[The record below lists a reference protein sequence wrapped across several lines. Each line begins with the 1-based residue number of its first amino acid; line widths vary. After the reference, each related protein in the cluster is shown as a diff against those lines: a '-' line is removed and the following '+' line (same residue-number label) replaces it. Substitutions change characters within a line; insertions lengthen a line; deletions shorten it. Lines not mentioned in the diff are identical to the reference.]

1 MSQSSDD
8 TPTGPIR
15 GQTQQAPAPSIIRP
29 HATGG
34 TATGAPG
41 TKPYRHV
48 VGDLTA
54 VALLILAVFLPWNL
68 YFGLGIPDSSTTL
81 FGVLI
86 AVTVLAV
93 VAVTVAGSWRAAG
106 ARFNPARAARLRL
119 ALNAPY
125 LLLVLAFVVFDAYE
139 TVRFGGTV
147 SVPGG
152 VGPGAWVGVAGS
164 LLSAQAVPTGALAG
178 PVPAGDESTGW
189 HRSARVIGS
198 LSMLAA
204 VLSFGFN
211 LYWRVRYA
219 LQSTGGADQFGK
231 QNIAVIATAVV
242 YGVVALVAVLVASRW
257 LLRNARATRLTTV
270 ALGASTLAAGILV
283 WFLPAGRDI
292 DAFHGIAQNTSTAG
306 VGFEGYLA
314 WAAGAALFAP
324 RALFGHRNASPTEE
338 SALRATARNGLLLI
352 AVWCVG
358 SMAMRITDLVVGV
371 ILNYPFSRYDSIVL
385 AAFDLVTAV
394 LTIWLRRR
402 LATLSARML
411 TSLCGLVATL
421 SVARVV
427 VGVVLA
433 PRFADSANSPALHP
447 VYGNNLAQQITS
459 TFDVTLCGL
468 ALGILVAAIVT
479 GQLSGRR
486 RANRAARRRAAAAN
500 AAAPTTRIPVGQ
512 GAGPSGAATH
522 PHPRRRPRRGQR
534 SADHGDT
541 VAGRCAPDLPRR
553 RLRNAP
559 DTRAKAAD
567 LPAPAGLT
575 LSEGA
580 RTRIRAARR
589 RA

>member
-1 MSQSSDD
+1 MVSQSHDE

-15 GQTQQAPAPSIIRP
+15 GQTQQAPAPRIIRP

-34 TATGAPG
+34 AAAEATEA
-41 TKPYRHV
+41 KRYRHV
-48 VGDLTA
+48 VSDLTA
-54 VALLILAVFLPWNL
+54 VALLVLAVFLPWNL
-68 YFGLGIPDSSTTL
+68 YFGVGIPDSSTIL

-86 AVTVLAV
+86 AVTVLAI
-93 VAVTVAGSWRAAG
+93 VAVVVAGSWRSAG

-119 ALNAPY
+119 ALNVPY

-147 SVPGG
+147 NVPGG
-152 VGPGAWVGVAGS
+152 VGPGAWAGIAGS
-164 LLSAQAVPTGALAG
+164 LLSAQAVPAGALAG

-219 LQSTGGADQFGK
+219 LQSTGGAEEFGK

-257 LLRNARATRLTTV
+257 LLRSARESRLTTV
-270 ALGASTLAAGILV
+270 ALGASTLAAGVLV
-283 WFLPAGRDI
+283 WFLPVGRDI

-338 SALRATARNGLLLI
+338 SAWRATTRNGLLLI
-352 AVWCVG
+352 AVWSVG
-358 SMAMRITDLVVGV
+358 SVAMRITDLVVGV
-371 ILNYPFSRYDSIVL
+371 LLNYPFSRYSSIVL
-385 AAFDLVTAV
+385 AAFDLATAV
-394 LTIWLRRR
+394 LAIWLRRR
-402 LATLSARML
+402 LATLSARMV

-421 SVARVV
+421 SVARVI
-427 VGVVLA
+427 VGLELA
-433 PRFADSANSPALHP
+433 PRFEDSPNSPALHP

-479 GQLSGRR
+479 GHLSGRR
-486 RANRAARRRAAAAN
+486 LARRAARRRAAAAN
-500 AAAPTTRIPVGQ
+500 AAATTTRVPVGQ
-512 GAGPSGAATH
+512 GAGPSAAATTRI
-522 PHPRRRPRRGQR
+522 PAGVPG
-534 SADHGDT
+534 GDNEPPT
-541 VAGRCAPDLPRR
+541 TEIPPLA
-553 RLRNAP
+553 NAP
-559 DTRAKAAD
+559 RIFRGDDSGTRQM
-567 LPAPAGLT
+567 PAQKPQIYRPPQG
-575 LSEGA
+575 
-580 RTRIRAARR
+580 
-589 RA
+589 

>member
-1 MSQSSDD
+1 
-8 TPTGPIR
+8 
-15 GQTQQAPAPSIIRP
+15 
-29 HATGG
+29 
-34 TATGAPG
+34 
-41 TKPYRHV
+41 
-48 VGDLTA
+48 
-54 VALLILAVFLPWNL
+54 LLILAVFLPWNL
-68 YFGLGIPDSSTTL
+68 YFGLGIPDSSATL
-81 FGVLI
+81 FWVLI
-86 AVTVLAV
+86 VVTVLAV
-93 VAVTVAGSWRAAG
+93 VAVAVAGSWRSAG
-106 ARFNPARAARLRL
+106 ASFNPARAARLRL
-119 ALNAPY
+119 ALNVPY

-147 SVPGG
+147 NVPGG

-189 HRSARVIGS
+189 HRSARIIGS

-257 LLRNARATRLTTV
+257 LLRNVLASRLTIV

-324 RALFGHRNASPTEE
+324 RALFGHRNASTTEE
-338 SALRATARNGLLLI
+338 SAWRATTRNGLLLI
-352 AVWCVG
+352 AVWCLG
-358 SMAMRITDLVVGV
+358 SIAMRITDLVVGV

-385 AAFDLVTAV
+385 AAFDLATAV
-394 LTIWLRRR
+394 LAIWLRRR
-402 LATLSARML
+402 LATLSARMV

-433 PRFADSANSPALHP
+433 PRFADSPNSPALHP

-459 TFDVTLCGL
+459 TFDVALCGL
-468 ALGILVAAIVT
+468 ALGILAAAIVA
-479 GQLSGRR
+479 GQLRGRR

-500 AAAPTTRIPVGQ
+500 AAAPTTRVPVGQ
-512 GAGPSGAATH
+512 VAAPSAAATTRI
-522 PHPRRRPRRGQR
+522 PADVPA
-534 SADHGDT
+534 ADHEPAT
-541 VAGRCAPDLPRR
+541 SEIPPLA
-553 RLRNAP
+553 NAP
-559 DTRAKAAD
+559 RIFRGDDSGTRQIPVQK
-567 LPAPAGLT
+567 PQIYRPPQG
-575 LSEGA
+575 
-580 RTRIRAARR
+580 
-589 RA
+589 

>member
-1 MSQSSDD
+1 MVSQSSDE

-15 GQTQQAPAPSIIRP
+15 GQTQQAQAPRIIRP
-29 HATGG
+29 HATGV
-34 TATGAPG
+34 AAPAAAG
-41 TKPYRHV
+41 TKRYW
-48 VGDLTA
+48 GDLTA
-54 VALLILAVFLPWNL
+54 VALLVLAVFLPWNL
-68 YFGLGIPDSSTTL
+68 YFGIGIPGSSTVL

-93 VAVTVAGSWRAAG
+93 LAVGIAGSWRSAG

-119 ALNAPY
+119 ALNVPY
-125 LLLVLAFVVFDAYE
+125 LLLVLGFVVFDAYE

-147 SVPGG
+147 TVPGG
-152 VGPGAWVGVAGS
+152 VGPGAWAGIAGS
-164 LLSAQAVPTGALAG
+164 LLSAQAVPAGALAG

-219 LQSTGGADQFGK
+219 LQNTGGAAEFGK

-257 LLRNARATRLTTV
+257 LLRSARESRLTTV
-270 ALGASTLAAGILV
+270 ALGTSTLAAGVLV

-324 RALFGHRNASPTEE
+324 RALFGRRNTSPTEE
-338 SALRATARNGLLLI
+338 SAWRATTRNGLLLI
-352 AVWCVG
+352 AVWSVG
-358 SMAMRITDLVVGV
+358 SVAMRITDLIVGV
-371 ILNYPFSRYDSIVL
+371 TLNYPFSRYSSIVL
-385 AAFDLVTAV
+385 AAFDLATAV
-394 LTIWLRRR
+394 LAIWLRRR
-402 LATLSARML
+402 LATLSARMV

-427 VGVVLA
+427 VGLELA
-433 PRFADSANSPALHP
+433 PRFEDSPNSPALHP

-459 TFDVTLCGL
+459 TFDVTLCGV
-468 ALGILVAAIVT
+468 ALGILVAAIVA
-479 GQLSGRR
+479 GHLSGRR
-486 RANRAARRRAAAAN
+486 LARRAARRRAAAAN
-500 AAAPTTRIPVGQ
+500 AAAPTTRVPVGQ
-512 GAGPSGAATH
+512 GAGPSAAATTRI
-522 PHPRRRPRRGQR
+522 PAGVPG
-534 SADHGDT
+534 GDNEPPT
-541 VAGRCAPDLPRR
+541 TEIPPMG
-553 RLRNAP
+553 NAP
-559 DTRAKAAD
+559 RIFRGDDSGTRQM
-567 LPAPAGLT
+567 PAQKPQIYRPPQG
-575 LSEGA
+575 
-580 RTRIRAARR
+580 
-589 RA
+589 